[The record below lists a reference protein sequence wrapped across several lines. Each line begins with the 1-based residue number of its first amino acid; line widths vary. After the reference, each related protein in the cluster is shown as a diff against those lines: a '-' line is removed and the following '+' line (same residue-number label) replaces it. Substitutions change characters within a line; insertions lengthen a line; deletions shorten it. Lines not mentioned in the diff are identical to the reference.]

1 MTGRERGQPAALQ
14 FSGIDRYEPGQHTGA
29 GSPILTYWRI
39 CCPKPATCTAPSRP
53 ASTWASTLDRQYLFL
68 PDRHPA
74 RAVRRGAWEPHAPLR
89 GHPRCG
95 HGAACRSPSL
105 KRADLAKQVV
115 AVILDPIF
123 SELIALEPAHD
134 YDGPRCFASGRG
146 NALPLLALGGAL
158 GASLDAFVASKGEIL
173 QGVGGFRKGVE
184 KAGHR
189 ISPGRDPMQ
198 APVAEPVRHEI
209 FRHVFCRAT

>member
-1 MTGRERGQPAALQ
+1 MGT
-14 FSGIDRYEPGQHTGA
+14 S
-29 GSPILTYWRI
+29 
-39 CCPKPATCTAPSRP
+39 C
-53 ASTWASTLDRQYLFL
+53 ASEAI
-68 PDRHPA
+68 
-74 RAVRRGAWEPHAPLR
+74 HA
-89 GHPRCG
+89 
-95 HGAACRSPSL
+95 AACRSPSL

-146 NALPLLALGGAL
+146 NALPLLALGGAP
-158 GASLDAFVASKGEIL
+158 GASLDTFVASKEEIV

-189 ISPGRDPMQ
+189 MSPGRDPMQ

-209 FRHVFCRAT
+209 FRHVFVERLEIVASEHVLQIGTNRCITLKSHLSPLTDGRA